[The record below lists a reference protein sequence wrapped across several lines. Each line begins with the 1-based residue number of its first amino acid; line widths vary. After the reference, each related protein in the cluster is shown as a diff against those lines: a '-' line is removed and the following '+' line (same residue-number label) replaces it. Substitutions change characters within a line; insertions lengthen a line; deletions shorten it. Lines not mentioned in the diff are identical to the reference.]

1 MIPFNS
7 YLSFWHVNKL
17 KEFSAPR
24 KLSSSKISTAVVQL
38 GLQSLAICKRTFH
51 VIKFY
56 WYNKWMLYML
66 LANKLTP
73 AHIKQFMVLI

>member
-51 VIKFY
+51 VINFY
-56 WYNKWMLYML
+56 WYVQQMNAVYVISK
-66 LANKLTP
+66 
-73 AHIKQFMVLI
+73 